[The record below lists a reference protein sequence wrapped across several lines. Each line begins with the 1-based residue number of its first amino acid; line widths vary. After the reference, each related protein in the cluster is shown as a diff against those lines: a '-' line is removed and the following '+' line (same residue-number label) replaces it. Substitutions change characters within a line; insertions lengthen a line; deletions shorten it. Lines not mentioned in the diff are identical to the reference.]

1 MEFVF
6 DFWLHIVGTI
16 SVFLYLAWFIPKGT
30 SRPPGPPNWPIV
42 GSLFYLRKSFHRSVE
57 DLAKKYGPIMY
68 LRLGYLNYIIIS
80 NAEMAFQVLNI
91 HDEDFAS
98 RPSSIIRKYL
108 SFEYS
113 NLTFA
118 PYGDNYRLLRKICV
132 TKLLTRTRL
141 KTFELMRQE
150 EVACMVENILKHN
163 QEGKLVKM
171 RPIFQQLTYNNMCR
185 MMFGKCL
192 DFVFK
197 KEFDDLID
205 CVIKIGSLF
214 NISDLIPILKP
225 FDVQGI
231 EKQLKHMRNR
241 MENSLSKIL
250 NECRNKKKMVVDSIV
265 PNFVETL
272 LNYDEKLDERSIMGV
287 LMDMLAGAVDSSA
300 FTMEWALSELICQPK
315 IMKRA
320 QEELDTVVGRTRPV
334 LMSDLP
340 NLLYLQAIIKETLRL
355 HPVFPLGVPHSNGE
369 DVQLLN
375 YKIPANTTVFI
386 NLWAIGRDPK
396 IWKNPL
402 EFNPDR
408 FSNSNINV
416 RGSNYNLLP
425 FGSGRRQCPGLHLA
439 QLMLEYSIATLLHVF
454 EWFPQPSIKLE
465 DMNMMETCGL
475 ACSKV
480 EQLVAI

>member
-6 DFWLHIVGTI
+6 DFWLLIVGTI

-91 HDEDFAS
+91 HDGDFAS

-108 SFEYS
+108 TFEYS

-141 KTFELMRQE
+141 KTFELMHQE

-171 RPIFQQLTYNNMCR
+171 RPIFHQLTYDNMCR
-185 MMFGKCL
+185 MMFGKYL
-192 DFVFK
+192 DCVFK

-205 CVIKIGSLF
+205 CVIKIGSKF

-250 NECRNKKKMVVDSIV
+250 NEYRNKKKMVVDSIV

-287 LMDMLAGAVDSSA
+287 LLVC
-300 FTMEWALSELICQPK
+300 T
-315 IMKRA
+315 
-320 QEELDTVVGRTRPV
+320 
-334 LMSDLP
+334 
-340 NLLYLQAIIKETLRL
+340 
-355 HPVFPLGVPHSNGE
+355 HH
-369 DVQLLN
+369 
-375 YKIPANTTVFI
+375 
-386 NLWAIGRDPK
+386 
-396 IWKNPL
+396 
-402 EFNPDR
+402 
-408 FSNSNINV
+408 
-416 RGSNYNLLP
+416 
-425 FGSGRRQCPGLHLA
+425 
-439 QLMLEYSIATLLHVF
+439 YS
-454 EWFPQPSIKLE
+454 
-465 DMNMMETCGL
+465 
-475 ACSKV
+475 
-480 EQLVAI
+480 